1 MGWLANLYVDPSELL
16 IRPQEEMEKWTRELD
31 TMTWALMVNWFTCL
45 HQGWWF
51 PMFFFTIFGMMIPM
65 TTYRKGVETA
75 DQEFFWDFLFN
86 FRCSPWLGDNTRA
99 CHFSGP
105 LKAGSMCSS
114 LRWCQS
120 ITCVLHPPS
129 LNEKVMDS
137 RWLKLLSL
145 AFTCRPGE
153 ETTFSKSF
161 QWSKL
166 VDWTTFIFGS
176 TICRVPPTAAPVSQ
190 WPRRR
195 QKTGRCYQACGWGS
209 RMSCW
214 IMLGRVAT
222 RGNPW

>member
-1 MGWLANLYVDPSELL
+1 
-16 IRPQEEMEKWTRELD
+16 
-31 TMTWALMVNWFTCL
+31 
-45 HQGWWF
+45 
-51 PMFFFTIFGMMIPM
+51 MIPM

-120 ITCVLHPPS
+120 ITCVLRPPS
-129 LNEKVMDS
+129 LNEKVMDQDDWS
-137 RWLKLLSL
+137 YHHLHSL
-145 AFTCRPGE
+145 AVLGKKPPSSGQRVTSDP
-153 ETTFSKSF
+153 FSKSF

-209 RMSCW
+209 RMSCHCYVFFSRLVGSCW
-214 IMLGRVAT
+214 VEWQPMVT
-222 RGNPW
+222 HGNPW